1 MAGNSHSGFVHDFDP
16 SSDNNFRMVSFQT
29 DVMNPTEEMN
39 SGVMC
44 SSSGNNNAV
53 GSFPSGSPDIFGNS
67 SATFNAG
74 TSFGSG
80 QREWVHG
87 LKHDIRLA
95 VDWTYEEQNM
105 LNEGLIRF
113 AGDGHIMKYIKI
125 AALLPNKSARDV
137 ALRIRW
143 LVKHEIAKRHKLE
156 EHCAGKRIRERK
168 EKMMHS
174 HLSRNVHIA
183 PPNVNSFSPMACL
196 ADSNKMVSIEAV
208 TSWDSLTQQLMDETN
223 QILGRIAN
231 NLDLMKLNDN
241 IDLFC
246 HTRNNILSILSSMAS
261 MPGIMRQM
269 PRLPISVNDEL
280 LCSIFP
286 PSNQTY
292 MCGSRND

>member
-1 MAGNSHSGFVHDFDP
+1 MAGNSHTGFVNDFDP
-16 SSDNNFRMVSFQT
+16 SSDYNFRMLSFQT
-29 DVMNPTEEMN
+29 DVMNSTAEMN

-80 QREWVHG
+80 HQEWVRG
-87 LKHDIRLA
+87 IKHDIRLA

-105 LNEGLIRF
+105 LNEGLIRY
-113 AGDGHIMKYIKI
+113 AGEGHIMKYIKI

-143 LVKHEIAKRHKLE
+143 LVKHEIAKRNKLE

-174 HLSRNVHIA
+174 HLSRNVHPV
-183 PPNVNSFSPMACL
+183 PPNVNSFSPMTRL
-196 ADSNKMVSIEAV
+196 ADSKKMISIEV
-208 TSWDSLTQQLMDETN
+208 TSWDGSMQQLMVETN
-223 QILGRIAN
+223 QILGRIAT
-231 NLDLMKLNDN
+231 NLDLMKLNEN

-246 HTRNNILSILSSMAS
+246 HTRNNILSILSSMTS

-292 MCGSRND
+292 MCGSHGD